1 MKILLNFPV
10 KIIRQKYKNS
20 QKQDTNAGVMRLDSQ
35 IGTLEVNFQIFHFE
49 Q

>member
-10 KIIRQKYKNS
+10 KNIRQKYKNS

-35 IGTLEVNFQIFHFE
+35 IGTLEENFQIYHFSN
-49 Q
+49 